1 MAVNT
6 PETSQLRLFDFR
18 SKKKLFLILCAAIL
32 WVGALIAYFTP
43 GFDYWLVA
51 SFNSLR
57 ANYLFADFWYYYTK
71 YMLYVVG
78 FPLLI
83 IYIASFKIDKL
94 KPYRLVLL
102 LTIMTSA
109 IGNPIIDPILKDLI
123 ARPRPQ
129 VAHLDLNSLYYES
142 GFSFPSGHA
151 FQAFSNTLPL
161 IICFFT
167 NDATFKRNWKKIVLA
182 LILLVYAII
191 LAFSRIFAGVHY
203 FSDVLFGIGFAIIL
217 MVILASL
224 MQWLLNKD
232 YLNLQNEKLY
242 ALVFLIMTAINYI
255 SFW

>member
-1 MAVNT
+1 MAVIT

-18 SKKKLFLILCAAIL
+18 RNKKLLLILCATIL
-32 WVGALIAYFTP
+32 WIGALITYFTP
-43 GFDYWLVA
+43 GFDYSLVA

-57 ANYLFADFWYYYTK
+57 ANYMSADFWYYYTK

-109 IGNPIIDPILKDLI
+109 IGNPIIDPILKNLFT
-123 ARPRPQ
+123 RPRPM
-129 VAHLDLNSLYYES
+129 VAHLDLNSLYYVS

-151 FQAFSNTLPL
+151 FQAFASTLPL
-161 IICFFT
+161 IICFLT
-167 NDATFKRNWKKIVLA
+167 NDATFKRNREKIVLA
-182 LILLVYAII
+182 LILLIYAIT
-191 LAFSRIFAGVHY
+191 LAFSRVIAGVHY

-224 MQWLLNKD
+224 LQWLLKKD
-232 YLNLQNEKLY
+232 YLNLQNEKWY
-242 ALVFLIMTAINYI
+242 ALVFLTITVINTI
-255 SFW
+255 LIR

>member
-6 PETSQLRLFDFR
+6 PGTYQLRLFDFR
-18 SKKKLFLILCAAIL
+18 TKKKLILILCTAIL
-32 WVGALIAYFTP
+32 WIGALIAYFTP

-102 LTIMTSA
+102 LAIMTSA

-129 VAHLDLNSLYYES
+129 VTYLDLNSLYYVS

-151 FQAFSNTLPL
+151 FQAFTNTLPL
-161 IICFFT
+161 IICFLT
-167 NDATFKRNWKKIVLA
+167 NDAIFKRNWEKIVLA
-182 LILLVYAII
+182 LILLIYAIT
-191 LAFSRIFAGVHY
+191 LAFSRVIVGVHY
-203 FSDVLFGIGFAIIL
+203 FSDVLFGIGLAIIL

-224 MQWLLNKD
+224 LQWLLNKD
-232 YLNLQNEKLY
+232 YLNLQNEKWY
-242 ALVFLIMTAINYI
+242 ALIFVTLTLINAILI
-255 SFW
+255 R